1 METISGNLTMKL
13 KAKLFGVLILC
24 FTFNFLGCSSAPKNL
39 APVRPWQKTS
49 LKGYLQ
55 KSVEAFGVTFVIR
68 AWPSSKPTV
77 PANTAIDLAIAEI
90 NRISKMADGSMSGG
104 EVNAINE
111 KAHQEAVPISAELAA
126 ILMDC
131 DRMYQMSQLRF
142 DITYTPYK
150 TKDEFTDSDYN
161 RITDWDVKEPL
172 GPGAH
177 RLFGDKNMILDTKPI
192 FKVRMYNQRIRLNLK
207 GMIRGYAVERAMKIL
222 MKQGLGG
229 MAIIADGFM
238 AAIGTPLRDP
248 SLLCI
253 ENPNAL
259 GTCIFKVT
267 ASDPRKIFYLGTS
280 ASQERP
286 GKMFDP
292 KEVWTL
298 RSGGVVVSGDDGAWV
313 QFATTITAVMDDLV
327 LNSLF
332 LKTTAPK
339 LSGTYFV
346 KEQPGVLDGNLAPF
360 ASVSKIGK

>member
-1 METISGNLTMKL
+1 M
-13 KAKLFGVLILC
+13 
-24 FTFNFLGCSSAPKNL
+24 
-39 APVRPWQKTS
+39 
-49 LKGYLQ
+49 
-55 KSVEAFGVTFVIR
+55 
-68 AWPSSKPTV
+68 
-77 PANTAIDLAIAEI
+77 
-90 NRISKMADGSMSGG
+90 
-104 EVNAINE
+104 
-111 KAHQEAVPISAELAA
+111 
-126 ILMDC
+126 
-131 DRMYQMSQLRF
+131 
-142 DITYTPYK
+142 
-150 TKDEFTDSDYN
+150 
-161 RITDWDVKEPL
+161 KEPL

-286 GKMFDP
+286 GKKFDP